1 MIARFGRYEAIEVLG
16 RGGMGVVYR
25 GVDTLIGRAVAVKT
39 VLLDESVRGRA
50 GELNERLIREV
61 KAAGTLQHPNII
73 TIYDVGIENGA
84 PYIVM
89 ELIQGR
95 GLDKVLEERIPPV
108 EESLRILRDTARALD
123 FAHARGVIHRDIKPG
138 NILIAADGT
147 VKLADFGIAKVAGTQ
162 TMTEAVVVVGSVPFM
177 APESL
182 RCEPPSASSDRFSLA
197 VMAYA
202 MVTGRIPFQGEG
214 IATLVTAILHAEPRA
229 AREMNPWLPAG
240 VDVVLA
246 RGLAKSAAARYESCA
261 AFVEALEQACRPAA
275 SAAPAPPPPQPI
287 VADLPPTVAMPVP
300 KPDRELVVT
309 VRSRRVVVV
318 GGVALARIALL
329 GWLLWTEAG
338 TAVPTDESSHPA

>member
-25 GVDTLIGRAVAVKT
+25 GVDTVIGRTVAVKT

-95 GLDKVLEERIPPV
+95 GLDKVLEEGTPPV

-138 NILIAADGT
+138 NILIATDGM

-162 TMTEAVVVVGSVPFM
+162 TMTETGVVVGSVAFM

-182 RCEPPSASSDRFSLA
+182 RGETPSAASDRYSLA

-202 MVTGRIPFQGEG
+202 MVTGRMPFQAETMASL
-214 IATLVTAILHAEPRA
+214 ITAILHGEPRA
-229 AREMNPWLPAG
+229 AREVNPWLPAG
-240 VDVVLA
+240 LDAVLA

-261 AFVEALEQACRPAA
+261 AFVDALERACRPVEEAQ
-275 SAAPAPPPPQPI
+275 PVRQVPPPQAPPPPSPQPPLKS
-287 VADLPPTVAMPVP
+287 ADEDLPPTVVRRLQPAASRLIGTPG
-300 KPDRELVVT
+300 DRGIA
-309 VRSRRVVVV
+309 RSE
-318 GGVALARIALL
+318 
-329 GWLLWTEAG
+329 T
-338 TAVPTDESSHPA
+338 